1 MVEVRAQLGAGGRV
15 VIPAPFRRA
24 LGLEVG
30 DEVLLV
36 LEGEE
41 VRLMT
46 VRRAV
51 ARVQEAVARYVTVPS
66 LAKEL
71 LADRRAE
78 AERG

>member
-1 MVEVRAQLGAGGRV
+1 MVEVRAHVGAGGRV

-24 LGLEVG
+24 LKLQVG

-36 LEGEE
+36 LDGEE
-41 VRLMT
+41 VRLLT
-46 VRRAV
+46 VRGAV

-66 LAKEL
+66 LAREL

-78 AERG
+78 SERG

>member
-1 MVEVRAQLGAGGRV
+1 MVEMRAQLGAGGRI
-15 VIPAPFRRA
+15 VIPAVFRRA

-36 LEGEE
+36 LDGEE
-41 VRLMT
+41 VRLLT

-51 ARVQEAVARYVTVPS
+51 ARVQEAVARYVTGGA
-66 LAKEL
+66 LAGEL

-78 AERG
+78 VERG